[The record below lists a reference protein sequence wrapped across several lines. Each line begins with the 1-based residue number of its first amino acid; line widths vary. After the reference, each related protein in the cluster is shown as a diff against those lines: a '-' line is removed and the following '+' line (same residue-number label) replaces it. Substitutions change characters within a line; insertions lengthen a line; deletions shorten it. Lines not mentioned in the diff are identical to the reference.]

1 MPDPGARLAGVEL
14 YFDDLPA
21 ATEFYTRVLGLT
33 VTESQPAHHAKLGTG
48 AAFVCL
54 ERKGAEDYP
63 SADKAVVFLE
73 VSNLDAAVQ
82 RIGPQRFLRVETT
95 RGQRWAALRD
105 PEGHTV
111 MLLEVAASR

>member
-1 MPDPGARLAGVEL
+1 MPDSGARLAGVEL

-33 VTESQPAHHAKLGTG
+33 VTESQAAHHAKLGTG

-73 VSNLDAAVQ
+73 VPNLAAAVQ
-82 RIGPQRFLRVETT
+82 HIGPQRFLRVETT

-111 MLLEVAASR
+111 MLLEVAAPR